1 MVKLTFDSYLQR
13 TRLRSLESLLLSNV
27 SSIDRFIYHV
37 FVIHESRDRSRAQIY
52 EKKKIFQFINQKNKN
67 IENTRIPFFFVVT
80 CVHTSPLHGES
91 FYGIDRKYVTRI
103 FVYARGSRSIN
114 TAIRGIEYKGRA
126 FYFPLTQ
133 WETQWEFLK
142 DEATISCNFIS
153 SRF

>member
-52 EKKKIFQFINQKNKN
+52 EKKKIFQFIDQKNKN

-80 CVHTSPLHGES
+80 H
-91 FYGIDRKYVTRI
+91 
-103 FVYARGSRSIN
+103 VYTHRLYTEKVSTKSIEN
-114 TAIRGIEYKGRA
+114 M
-126 FYFPLTQ
+126 
-133 WETQWEFLK
+133 
-142 DEATISCNFIS
+142 
-153 SRF
+153 